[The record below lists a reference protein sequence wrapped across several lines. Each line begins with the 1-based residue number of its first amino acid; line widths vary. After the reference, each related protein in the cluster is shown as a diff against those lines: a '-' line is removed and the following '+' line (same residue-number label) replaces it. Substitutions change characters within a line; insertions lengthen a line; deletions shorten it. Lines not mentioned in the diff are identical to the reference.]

1 MVTLEQIREQLK
13 IAIKQSG
20 YRQSDIAKKIG
31 VHHSAIGQYLS
42 GRAMP
47 ALDTFANL
55 CDVLDLDANEILCID
70 EHSPDSKRTTVNNS
84 FNGSNISGNIKF

>member
-1 MVTLEQIREQLK
+1 MITVEQIRLK
-13 IAIKQSG
+13 LQEAIKHSG
-20 YRQSDIAKKIG
+20 MTQTEIAKRLNIYQ
-31 VHHSAIGQYLS
+31 SAVQQYLS

-84 FNGSNISGNIKF
+84 FNGTNLSGNFKF